1 MRKRRFLSVILCGMA
16 LLACLSACGKY
27 QSLEEI
33 TDEDLRSGG
42 SHCSVINWT
51 GNNRNGTYY
60 HLSWGTMNGYTSAA
74 QLTAERDCTVNVTYT
89 VEGAG
94 EGYRVV
100 LLLPD
105 DTLIDMAEGTHEV
118 ALPAGTTKVMLAAV
132 ETSGAFSLEVPEG
145 SGAFLE
151 SAPT

>member
-1 MRKRRFLSVILCGMA
+1 
-16 LLACLSACGKY
+16 
-27 QSLEEI
+27 
-33 TDEDLRSGG
+33 
-42 SHCSVINWT
+42 
-51 GNNRNGTYY
+51 
-60 HLSWGTMNGYTSAA
+60 MNGYTSAA
-74 QLTAERDCTVNVTYT
+74 QLTAGTDCTVNITYT
-89 VEGAG
+89 VEDAG